1 MCRSARIASPPY
13 IGLLLLF
20 GCAQMET
27 TPPASGN
34 AGNGVAGTGGDG
46 SAGGVGATGAGGNA
60 TGVAGNGVAGSDGGQ
75 AGAAGS
81 PAGRGGGQ
89 SGSPGGQSGAAGR
102 GGAAGGG
109 VAGSGGGAACTIVP
123 ATTMSTQIPT
133 VAVVTFTTTLTGV
146 TGASIQFGLP
156 GATPMVA
163 PVDTAAVY
171 YRTLLLGMKANR
183 DYVYRIVVNSAAGS
197 CTSQDVMIHT
207 GNLPTTGAPPKPA
220 RTIPM
225 PAAHA
230 PGFIIT
236 SGGTTTG
243 GGSAVVPV
251 YILDGD
257 GDPVWWAAAPATC
270 SRAHMSWD
278 GKEMWMQEL
287 NVDNAGGEM
296 RKIAMDG
303 TGAMNNIVGLN
314 TSHHDFTVLPDGGI
328 ATMLW
333 SSSGM
338 DAPNSLIE
346 RSASG
351 QMTTIIPNLNTI
363 YRSTAGYHANAIHYY
378 PSDDSYTISDRN
390 VNLFV
395 KVKRNGQLV
404 WQLGGSNPIGQAFTI
419 TGGTWQVNH
428 GHHLLPNGNFLFFT
442 NGPFNGSPPSQALEY
457 SLNTTSWTA
466 TRVWAY
472 QASGV
477 NSPVLSDVQRLPNG
491 NTLVTYSVPGTI
503 HEVSPTGQ
511 LVMSLD
517 TASVGYAE
525 YRDSLYGPPLR

>member
-1 MCRSARIASPPY
+1 VW
-13 IGLLLLF
+13 
-20 GCAQMET
+20 
-27 TPPASGN
+27 PA
-34 AGNGVAGTGGDG
+34 
-46 SAGGVGATGAGGNA
+46 
-60 TGVAGNGVAGSDGGQ
+60 
-75 AGAAGS
+75 
-81 PAGRGGGQ
+81 
-89 SGSPGGQSGAAGR
+89 
-102 GGAAGGG
+102 
-109 VAGSGGGAACTIVP
+109 
-123 ATTMSTQIPT
+123 
-133 VAVVTFTTTLTGV
+133 
-146 TGASIQFGLP
+146 
-156 GATPMVA
+156 
-163 PVDTAAVY
+163 
-171 YRTLLLGMKANR
+171 
-183 DYVYRIVVNSAAGS
+183 
-197 CTSQDVMIHT
+197 SQDVTVHT
-207 GNLPTTGAPPKPA
+207 GNLPTTGAPPKPM

-303 TGAMNNIVGLN
+303 TGAMNNIAGLN

-333 SSSGM
+333 NSSGS
-338 DAPNSLIE
+338 DAPNSLVE

-466 TRVWAY
+466 TRVWSY

-477 NSPVLSDVQRLPNG
+477 NSAVLSDAQRLPNG
-491 NTLVTYSVPGTI
+491 NTLVTFSVPGTI

>member
-1 MCRSARIASPPY
+1 MIRAARRSFALSC
-13 IGLLLLF
+13 LLWAV
-20 GCAQMET
+20 GCAQMGVT
-27 TPPASGN
+27 PASGN
-34 AGNGVAGTGGDG
+34 AGNGAAGTTGGNG
-46 SAGGVGATGAGGNA
+46 SSGSGGASAGGKGGDA
-60 TGVAGNGVAGSDGGQ
+60 SGGAGNG
-75 AGAAGS
+75 AAGNS
-81 PAGRGGGQ
+81 GG
-89 SGSPGGQSGAAGR
+89 AV
-102 GGAAGGG
+102 GGAASGG
-109 VAGSGGGAACTIVP
+109 VAGSGGSVACTITP
-123 ATTMSTQIPT
+123 TTTMSTQIAT
-133 VAVVTFTTTLTGV
+133 VAVVTFMTTLTGV

-156 GATPMVA
+156 GARPMVA
-163 PVDTAAVY
+163 PVDIAAPD
-171 YRTLLLGMKANR
+171 YRTVLLGMKGNR

-197 CTSQDVMIHT
+197 CTSQDVM
-207 GNLPTTGAPPKPA
+207 LRTGAVPSNVPKPT

-225 PAAHA
+225 ASAHA
-230 PGFIIT
+230 PGFVIT
-236 SGGTTTG
+236 SGGTG
-243 GGSAVVPV
+243 MGAAVPV

-257 GDPVWWAAAPATC
+257 GEPVWWTAAPATC
-270 SRAHMSWD
+270 SRAMMSWD

-296 RKIAMDG
+296 RKVAMDG
-303 TGAMNNIVGLN
+303 TGAMNNIAGLN

-333 SSSGM
+333 TASGM
-338 DAPNSLIE
+338 DVPNSLVE

-351 QMTTIIPNLNTI
+351 QMKTVVANLNTL
-363 YRSTAGYHANAIHYY
+363 YRGSGTGANSYHANAIHYHQ
-378 PSDDSYTISDRN
+378 SDDSYTISDRN

-404 WQLGGSNPIGQAFTI
+404 WQLGGSNPIGQAFTVS
-419 TGGTWQVNH
+419 GGTWQVNH
-428 GHHLLPNGNFLFFT
+428 GHHLLPNGNFVFFT

-472 QASGV
+472 QAASV
-477 NSPVLSDVQRLPNG
+477 NSAVLSDVQRLPNG

-517 TASVGYAE
+517 TASLGYTE
-525 YRDSLYGPPLR
+525 YRESLYGPPLR